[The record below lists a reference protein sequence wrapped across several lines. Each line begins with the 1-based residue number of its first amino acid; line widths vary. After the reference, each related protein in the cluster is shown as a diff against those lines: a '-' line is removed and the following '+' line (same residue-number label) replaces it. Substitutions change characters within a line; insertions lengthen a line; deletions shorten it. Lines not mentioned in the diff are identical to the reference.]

1 MSTFEKNDLVR
12 GYGWTER
19 SASGGLAKLVKS
31 QDLGQV
37 LKTSTLDYGQGRTL
51 QKVQVLWLTGDC
63 VGVTSILN
71 YREIRHAS

>member
-1 MSTFEKNDLVR
+1 LSTFEKNDLVR
-12 GYGWTER
+12 PTAVICSHGLV
-19 SASGGLAKLVKS
+19 ASH
-31 QDLGQV
+31 DLGQV

-71 YREIRHAS
+71 HHEIKHAS

>member
-12 GYGWTER
+12 PTAVIG
-19 SASGGLAKLVKS
+19 AGGLGKVKR

-37 LKTSTLDYGQGRTL
+37 LKTSTIDYGQGRAL
-51 QKVQVLWLTGDC
+51 QRVQVLWLTGEC

-71 YREIRHAS
+71 YRTLEHAS

>member
-12 GYGWTER
+12 PTAVIG
-19 SASGGLAKLVKS
+19 AGGLGLVKR

-37 LKTSTLDYGQGRTL
+37 LKTSTIDYGQGRAL
-51 QKVQVLWLTGDC
+51 QRVQVLWLTGEC

-71 YREIRHAS
+71 YRTLEHAS

>member
-12 GYGWTER
+12 PMAVMG
-19 SASGGLAKLVKS
+19 AGGLGKLVKR

-63 VGVTSILN
+63 VGVTSIVN
-71 YREIRHAS
+71 EREIKHAS

>member
-12 GYGWTER
+12 PTVVMG
-19 SASGGLAKLVKS
+19 AGGLKKVKR

-71 YREIRHAS
+71 YHEIKHAS